1 MTSEIRVDPGRGEE
15 AAQLSSVQGPFI
27 ALDDDELGCRVSS
40 VLLCPTLSYYFMLVL
55 LCPTFLQSVLLC
67 PTFWDFSVGLV
78 KSWAEVG
85 LLK

>member
-1 MTSEIRVDPGRGEE
+1 MRVGAWSRDTGAG
-15 AAQLSSVQGPFI
+15 VDFT
-27 ALDDDELGCRVSS
+27 CRVSS

-55 LCPTFLQSVLLC
+55 LCPTFLKKVLLC
-67 PTFWDFSVGLV
+67 PTFWDFSAGLV